1 MPTFRREH
9 DILGEVDVP
18 VDVYYGSFTLRAR
31 DNFQISN
38 TTIQG
43 SFIETLALVK
53 KASAFANHQLGT
65 LKTREYNAITE
76 ALDDVIQG
84 QFEQDFILDVFQ
96 AGAGTPW
103 NMNMNEVVANRAN
116 EKLGAPLGSYSPVHP
131 NDHVNMSQSSND
143 VIPNTLRLTYL
154 RKLPSLI
161 KNLERLEKSFR
172 DKAQEY
178 KDYRKTARTH
188 MRDAVPI
195 SLGQEFGAYANNI
208 RQHIKQI
215 ISESKDLQELFLGGT
230 AVGTGINT
238 RPKYSNITIEWLS
251 EKTGLDVGIAEDK
264 VQKTQFM
271 NDFLSQMNSLSS
283 LCGSLIKIC
292 NDLMLL
298 SSGPTSGLQEINLPS
313 VEPGSS
319 IMPGKVNPSILECVI
334 MVCFQVQ
341 GNRHTVELATQA
353 GIMDLNVFTPVITSN
368 LLASQTLLINAIK
381 VLDERCIRGIT
392 ANKDQLN
399 HYFETSS
406 AIGTLLNPIIGY
418 EEAAKLVIEA
428 SKSKTSIFELALKK
442 KYLTQDQLDKLVK
455 NSTNPNQRIIN
466 EEGSN

>member
-1 MPTFRREH
+1 MSTFRREH

-18 VDVYYGSFTLRAR
+18 TDAYYGSFTLRAR
-31 DNFQISN
+31 DNFQISD
-38 TTIQG
+38 TTVHM

-53 KASAFANHQLGT
+53 KASAYANHQLGT
-65 LKTREYNAITE
+65 LKTREYIAISE
-76 ALDDVIQG
+76 ALDEVIKG
-84 QFEQDFILDVFQ
+84 QFEQDLRLDVFQ

-116 EKLGAPLGSYSPVHP
+116 EILGAPLGSYSPVHP

-143 VIPNTLRLTYL
+143 VIPNTLRLSYL
-154 RKLPSLI
+154 RKLQRLI
-161 KNLERLEKSFR
+161 DNLERLDKSFR

-178 KDYRKTARTH
+178 KEYRKTARTH

-195 SLGQEFGAYANNI
+195 SLGQEFNAYANNI
-208 RQHIKQI
+208 RQHVKQI
-215 ISESKDLQELFLGGT
+215 KSESKDLQVLFLGGT

-238 RPKYSNITIEWLS
+238 HPKYSKISIEWLS
-251 EKTGLDVGIAEDK
+251 EKTGLGLEIAEDK

-271 NDFLSQMNSLSS
+271 NDFLTQMNSLST

-292 NDLMLL
+292 NDLMIL

-319 IMPGKVNPSILECVI
+319 IMPGKVNPSILECVM

-353 GIMDLNVFTPVITSN
+353 GAMDLNVYTPVIVYN
-368 LLASQTLLINAIK
+368 LLDSLNLLTNTVK
-381 VLDERCIRGIT
+381 LLDERCIMGIT
-392 ANKDQLN
+392 ANKDRLN
-399 HYFETSS
+399 HYFEAS
-406 AIGTLLNPIIGY
+406 ATIGTLLNPIIGY
-418 EEAAKLVIEA
+418 EKVAKLVSEA
-428 SKSKTSIFELALKK
+428 TKLRTSILELALKK
-442 KYLTQDQLDKLVK
+442 KYLTQDEVEKLVK
-455 NSTNPNQRIIN
+455 NSTEPNLRVQD
-466 EEGSN
+466 ESS

>member
-1 MPTFRREH
+1 MSTYRKEH

-31 DNFQISN
+31 NNFQISH
-38 TTIQG
+38 TTIQN
-43 SFIETLALVK
+43 SFVETLALVK

-65 LKTREYNAITE
+65 LNTREYKAITE

-84 QFEQDFILDVFQ
+84 QFDSDFILDVFQ

-116 EKLGAPLGSYSPVHP
+116 EKLGVPLGSYSPVHP

-143 VIPNTLRLTYL
+143 VIPTTIRLTYL
-154 RKLPSLI
+154 RKLPDLI

-172 DKAQEY
+172 DKALKY

-195 SLGQEFGAYANNI
+195 SLGQEFNAYANNI
-208 RQHIKQI
+208 HQHIKQI
-215 ISESKDLQELFLGGT
+215 ISRSKDLQVLFLGGT

-238 RPKYSNITIEWLS
+238 HPKYSKLSIEWLS
-251 EKTGLDVGIAEDK
+251 EKTGLDLKIAEDK
-264 VQKTQFM
+264 IQKTQFM
-271 NDFLSQMNSLSS
+271 NDFLTQMNSLSS

-353 GIMDLNVFTPVITSN
+353 GSMDLNVFTPIISFN
-368 LLASQTLLINAIK
+368 LLDSQTLLINAIK

-399 HYFETSS
+399 HYFETSA

-418 EEAAKLVIEA
+418 EEVAKLEIEA
-428 SKSKTSIFELALKK
+428 TKLKTSILELALKK
-442 KYLTQDQLDKLVK
+442 KYLTQEELEKLLK
-455 NSTNPNQRIIN
+455 NSTRARLYH
-466 EEGSN
+466 